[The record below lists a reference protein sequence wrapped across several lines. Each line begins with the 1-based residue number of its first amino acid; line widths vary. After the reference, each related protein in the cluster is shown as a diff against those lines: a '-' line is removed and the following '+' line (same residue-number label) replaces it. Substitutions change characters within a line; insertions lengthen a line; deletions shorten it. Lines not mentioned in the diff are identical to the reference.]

1 MGPRREG
8 RGQLYPVDIAGG
20 KPEIFQVAAEAYYA
34 KLLQQASSSPNFFSM
49 PGGEKVKLD
58 ASCVRFLPV
67 YRDDT
72 SCKILVLTNP
82 QDKETVLAVY
92 LNQSWWPVEEIVKT
106 ADPAREGLIPV
117 QTFGERIVLFVLN
130 YIVFG
135 MLERSSA
142 NDAFFVPHSATE
154 CAKILWSNGDAVAFY
169 TFKIKGSLCNNNTS
183 QCYFLPVLD
192 TIFVRRKN
200 RGCGLGMTMLK
211 DFCQSFGTEDA
222 LGISCPISGAM
233 YQGKTPDV
241 ETLVCRRFLQAHSEE
256 QERLWEVEAPG
267 DWSQRVNIW
276 LKIRLGPGLPESHH
290 HSSEDKG
297 GCPIAQTHDD
307 EPKRSDAGQ
316 MNKGEE
322 RVPDG
327 GEVAQDGKENADDTA
342 TEARP
347 LDLQATR
354 EEDFSSG
361 VPDAQQCKG
370 SRKRVSTGDSVVDKA
385 AKHLIV
391 IP

>member
-1 MGPRREG
+1 MNSLVVFLETWEKKDSRSFQLSRMLVKHIQSK
-8 RGQLYPVDIAGG
+8 GQLYPVDIAGG

-34 KLLQQASSSPNFFSM
+34 KLLQQGSSSPDLFSI
-49 PGGEKVKLD
+49 PGGEKVKLE

-67 YRDDT
+67 YRDNT
-72 SCKILVLTNP
+72 SCKILVLTSP
-82 QDKETVLAVY
+82 QDKET
-92 LNQSWWPVEEIVKT
+92 
-106 ADPAREGLIPV
+106 
-117 QTFGERIVLFVLN
+117 
-130 YIVFG
+130 
-135 MLERSSA
+135 
-142 NDAFFVPHSATE
+142 
-154 CAKILWSNGDAVAFY
+154 
-169 TFKIKGSLCNNNTS
+169 GSLCNDNTS

-200 RGCGLGMTMLK
+200 RGCGLGMTMLQ

-233 YQGKTPDV
+233 YQ
-241 ETLVCRRFLQAHSEE
+241 VCQRFLQAHTEE

-297 GCPIAQTHDD
+297 GCPIAQTCDD
-307 EPKRSDAGQ
+307 EPRQSDAGQ
-316 MNKGEE
+316 MNQGDE
-322 RVPDG
+322 RVSDG
-327 GEVAQDGKENADDTA
+327 GKESQDAKENADDTA

-347 LDLQATR
+347 LDLQAIR
-354 EEDFSSG
+354 EEDFSPG
-361 VPDAQQCKG
+361 VPDAQQCKE

-385 AKHLIV
+385 AKQLRV